1 MAFLDVS
8 FPQSVAASVSRGL
21 VRKVNILTL
30 ANGEERRSA
39 RWRNSLRVYNA
50 GSGIRDLDD
59 LDAVVQLFEEVEGTL
74 HSFRFRDW
82 ADFQSGATRQ
92 PPTPFD
98 QTIGVGDGSTKTFQ
112 LTKSYGRTAP
122 YTRAITKPL
131 AESVRI
137 AVDGIERGD
146 WSLDATSGEVT
157 FVGTPSEGMAVT
169 AGFLFDV
176 PVRFASDQLD
186 VDLSFFSEAEHRG
199 LARAP
204 EIQLKEVRE

>member
-21 VRKVNILTL
+21 LRKVNILTL
-30 ANGEERRSA
+30 TNGEERRSA

-92 PPTPFD
+92 PPTPHD
-98 QTIGVGDGSTKTFQ
+98 QVIGTGDGSTLTFQ
-112 LTKSYGRTAP
+112 LAKSYGQRTP
-122 YTRAITKPL
+122 YRRAITKPQPG
-131 AESVRI
+131 SVRL
-137 AVDGIERGD
+137 AVDGTERGD
-146 WSLDATSGEVT
+146 WSLHALTGTVT
-157 FVGTPSEGMAVT
+157 FDSPPSEGMSVT

-176 PVRFASDQLD
+176 PVRFAGDQLD